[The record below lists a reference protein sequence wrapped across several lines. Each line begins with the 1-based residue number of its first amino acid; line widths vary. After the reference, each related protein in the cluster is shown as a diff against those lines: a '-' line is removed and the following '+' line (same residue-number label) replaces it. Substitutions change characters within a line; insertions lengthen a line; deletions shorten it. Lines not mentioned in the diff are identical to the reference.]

1 MEEIKLATFQMGP
14 YKAPGPDGFSGV
26 FFQSYWKTVGDSIC
40 NVVQEFLTEGTIH
53 RVKTDIVLIP
63 KVPNPED
70 VGQFRPISLCN
81 YSYKII
87 SDGLGE

>member
-1 MEEIKLATFQMGP
+1 M
-14 YKAPGPDGFSGV
+14 
-26 FFQSYWKTVGDSIC
+26 GDSIC

-53 RVKTDIVLIP
+53 RELNKTDIVLIP

-87 SDGLGE
+87 SKVLVNRMKEFLPQIISPTQCAFVPGRQIQDNILS